1 MIKSLNAHLVVF
13 SEHNVLCALEGWRS
27 WQKSVWGDARCLV
40 RVRRTRSGTPHHVSF
55 RNTSLLFSDR
65 NRKARREAS
74 LTACLSGSV
83 SGSVWEP
90 AELVGGAGGD
100 HRAAGGSAGAAAQV
114 RQSSYH
120 IILFWALLVRSER
133 WESRFNI
140 SVQSQQTEHLQ
151 WAEPVKPRLLLSEGA
166 VTQQLRA
173 HLDSGQIYVFICC
186 FALCLFSYYII
197 LSAYLYTTG
206 QKLGIIFFF
215 SSHQG
220 CIQYI

>member
-1 MIKSLNAHLVVF
+1 MIKSLNAHLVVL

-27 WQKSVWGDARCLV
+27 WQKSVWGDARCLI

-74 LTACLSGSV
+74 LTASLSGSV

-120 IILFWALLVRSER
+120 IILFWALLVCLRVCSTSLCSHNRLSISSEP
-133 WESRFNI
+133 SRLSPAFSCLKVLSLNSCALTWTQVRFMCLYVVLLCAYSLII
-140 SVQSQQTEHLQ
+140 SCLVHTYTPL
-151 WAEPVKPRLLLSEGA
+151 VKSLE
-166 VTQQLRA
+166 
-173 HLDSGQIYVFICC
+173 
-186 FALCLFSYYII
+186 
-197 LSAYLYTTG
+197 
-206 QKLGIIFFF
+206 
-215 SSHQG
+215 
-220 CIQYI
+220 